1 MSAEALEGA
10 EVASS
15 WLDSDR
21 LILTAGLKSF
31 PTASSS
37 LSSSPDS
44 AHSKSSLSAAAELL
58 QFQLSLLYFVDPLMD
73 PLIGVLMLQLSAAA
87 SFVLE

>member
-1 MSAEALEGA
+1 MSAEALVGA

-21 LILTAGLKSF
+21 LISTAGLKSF

-58 QFQLSLLYFVDPLMD
+58 QFQLSLLYCVDHLMER
-73 PLIGVLMLQLSAAA
+73 MK
-87 SFVLE
+87 LEF